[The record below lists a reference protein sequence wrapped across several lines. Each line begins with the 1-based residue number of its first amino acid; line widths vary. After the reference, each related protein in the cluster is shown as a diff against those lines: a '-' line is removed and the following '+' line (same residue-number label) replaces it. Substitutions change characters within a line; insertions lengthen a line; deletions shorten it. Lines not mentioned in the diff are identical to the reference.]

1 MSSPLTSRN
10 AADQE
15 PPVTPDRSGI
25 PKKPKPRPVGDIVA
39 AGNDGQDEPDD
50 LDAAEGDYSRGTL
63 AVYASRALLIRAP
76 SLQPPDPEKV
86 AFDPEIFAQN
96 PPYTFRAEISS
107 DRMDAYGTRM
117 HPSSLKN
124 YAEDADQGVAL
135 QNSHRSDELPM
146 GHSYRGRYASPST
159 QPDQIAKTHADF
171 YVVPGLKLNDVHSDD
186 FIRGIRG
193 GVIRDVSVG
202 FYGGHYR
209 CTICGERLLGIN
221 DEGEFD
227 CGHVPMLTYRV
238 KLASG
243 DEDDQQAA
251 TWVHDARLAEV
262 STVYDGATPGAGIIK
277 AKQMAESGRLNPMQA
292 RFLETQYRIRLFGS
306 QRYFPGADPR
316 RGTDTAIVGDH
327 RMSDPL
333 PVTHDPANG
342 LPIST
347 DPAHG
352 SPAPGETTANP
363 LLELLTEAG
372 LVPGDDPL
380 AATRAMMADYV
391 RLKAAAPPPAADPSP
406 PPQERAVPVQERD
419 LADAR
424 AYRQRTVEEAKR
436 EAVRALGND
445 FDADAYVARWN
456 QLPVADVARERDQ
469 YAVIAGKLF
478 PGGRRGLADQER
490 REDDPNRPRTVPP
503 VPDSV
508 YASGAG
514 FAVPGARERGNQ
526 NS

>member
-1 MSSPLTSRN
+1 MSSPPTVRN
-10 AADQE
+10 AADKA
-15 PPVTPDRSGI
+15 PSDATPDRSGT
-25 PKKPKPRPVGDIVA
+25 PKKPKPRPLDDLVA
-39 AGNDGQDEPDD
+39 AENDGQDEPDD

-63 AVYASRALLIRAP
+63 AIYASRAVLIRAP

-171 YVVPGLKLNDVHSDD
+171 YVVPGMKLNEVHSDD
-186 FIRGIRG
+186 FICGIRS

-221 DEGEFD
+221 DQGEFD

-277 AKQMAESGRLNPMQA
+277 AKQMAESGRLNPMQS
-292 RFLETQYRIRLFGS
+292 RFLETQYRVKLYGAG
-306 QRYFPGADPR
+306 RYFALDPKPGRYFAPPSSEN
-316 RGTDTAIVGDH
+316 
-327 RMSDPL
+327 RMSEPL
-333 PVTHDPANG
+333 PITHDPANG
-342 LPIST
+342 LPVST
-347 DPAHG
+347 DPAHD
-352 SPAPGETTANP
+352 STVPPAADLAALLAEHGLTT
-363 LLELLTEAG
+363 TG
-372 LVPGDDPL
+372 DPL
-380 AATRAMMADYV
+380 DTVRALIRDAQGLTRPDP
-391 RLKAAAPPPAADPSP
+391 KPPADPSP
-406 PPQERAVPVQERD
+406 PPEERAVPVQERD

-424 AYRQRTVEEAKR
+424 AYRQRTIEEAKR

-456 QLPVADVARERDQ
+456 QLPVVDVARERDQ
-469 YAVIAGKLF
+469 YAVIAGKFF
-478 PGGRRGLADQER
+478 PGGRRGLSDQER
-490 REDDPNRPRTVPP
+490 QSDDPNRPRTVPP

-514 FAVPGARERGNQ
+514 FAVPGRRE
-526 NS
+526 